1 MVPGEGGIPSVP
13 LAMVLL
19 GRRGKNQRRDLLPLF
34 WLKSGRG
41 ETVEAWERGEKA
53 RSQKPT
59 RQSPHPPAPSR
70 GLHSVPGLPVWAP
83 LLSVLG
89 SHVAQRE
96 WSSSAEAAERD
107 SGCLLRL

>member
-59 RQSPHPPAPSR
+59 RRSPHPPAPSR
-70 GLHSVPGLPVWAP
+70 GLHSVPGAP
-83 LLSVLG
+83 RLG
-89 SHVAQRE
+89 SASQCPSLPRGTEGMVF
-96 WSSSAEAAERD
+96 
-107 SGCLLRL
+107 